1 MADESDIK
9 TPEQIQASMKAMDEY
24 MDKIKELAE
33 VEGLLGDSLVGRLES
48 QTIQLHEILDQRHEV
63 RKKNIQAE
71 IAESKKSA
79 DYFREMMEKGTNSN
93 LSQEHLS
100 LLVESNEKAANLYDN
115 IRNLNSEQASMMAKQ
130 VDQNYQ
136 SITGAQGGTLAD
148 PQTPA
153 GAFASG
159 NVADM
164 SFADM
169 PEQQLSQAFMGPAI
183 GLLARLGRFIPIILG
198 EIFGIVLGGV
208 IDGGQKLGDAAKH
221 LIGPAFSGI
230 LSVLY
235 DISKQFGTFIL
246 DLDETRRAM
255 IPYIGTVEK
264 TNEVH
269 KGLAI
274 EAARTRIPLSD
285 LHSQVD
291 EASEGFSMLNL
302 EFEGSIVNLATLVAQ
317 AKQLGAAG
325 VANIIESMVT
335 DEGIV
340 GIENATRAFKGLTMQ
355 MRDLGILPKE
365 FSQDFQALI
374 PTLALFGSA
383 ASTEIAKVSLLGRK
397 ARVDAQAIVDIAD
410 KFTEYGTAGQTI
422 QELNAI
428 FGQPIFRDPA
438 ALVRA
443 RFEQGPAGLVNQL
456 VKGIQGRVDVDALT
470 ETPAGRA
477 QLFALSQTLNKTV
490 QETVRIL
497 RRGVLSDEEVERI
510 QSRQF
515 DDPAAA
521 EFDELSKSTVNL
533 AQQIKTAVQ
542 DLTLTAV
549 TGLGVDF
556 PQMSDIA
563 DQFIR
568 LGTEVARDPL
578 SDMAKE
584 MRAELDAELISEG
597 LPTDPTE
604 LLKVLK
610 AARGD
615 AASIEGIKE
624 GMIGVGTQMAQEFLA
639 ALGLG
644 SFGGMDE
651 ETTALMEQ
659 ASRGEFG
666 ASYSRMRNEIVVPIG
681 DDVFRFP
688 IDTAFEE
695 MDAFVPA
702 FTFDE
707 NVLEEFIEAIKEMK
721 QEGETL
727 PPEITLRLAD
737 NLAVKAF
744 VEKTAVSR
752 INKGTDPNRKQLPQN
767 DTMRRT
773 PIGSRIGFPGT

>member
-1 MADESDIK
+1 
-9 TPEQIQASMKAMDEY
+9 
-24 MDKIKELAE
+24 
-33 VEGLLGDSLVGRLES
+33 
-48 QTIQLHEILDQRHEV
+48 
-63 RKKNIQAE
+63 
-71 IAESKKSA
+71 
-79 DYFREMMEKGTNSN
+79 MEKGTNSN

-100 LLVESNEKAANLYDN
+100 LLVESNQKAADLYNN
-115 IRNLNSEQASMMAKQ
+115 IKNLNSEQASMMAKQ

-136 SITGAQGGTLAD
+136 KITGAEGGTLAD

-183 GLLARLGRFIPIILG
+183 GLLARLGRYIPLILG
-198 EIFGIVLGGV
+198 EIFGFVLSGV
-208 IDGGQKLGDAAKH
+208 IEGGEKLGDVAKH

-230 LSVLY
+230 LSVLGGL
-235 DISKQFGTFIL
+235 SKQFGTFIL

-335 DEGIV
+335 DEGII

-443 RFEQGPAGLVNQL
+443 RFEQGPAGLVNEL
-456 VKGIQGRVDVDALT
+456 VRNIQSRVDVDALT
-470 ETPAGRA
+470 QTPAGRA
-477 QLFALSQTLNKTV
+477 QLFALSRTLNKTV
-490 QETVRIL
+490 QETSRIL

-510 QSRQF
+510 QATQF
-515 DDPAAA
+515 DDASAT
-521 EFDELSKSTVNL
+521 EFDELSKTTVNL

-556 PQMSDIA
+556 PQLSDIA
-563 DQFIR
+563 DELIR
-568 LGTEVARDPL
+568 LGAEVARDPL
-578 SDMAKE
+578 SEYAKTL
-584 MRAELDAELISEG
+584 RADLDTELIGMG

-604 LLKVLK
+604 LLKTLRDV
-610 AARGD
+610 RSD
-615 AASIEGIKE
+615 AASIEGVRE
-624 GMIGVGTQMAQEFLA
+624 GMVGVGTQMAEEFLE

-644 SFGGMDE
+644 SFGEMDE
-651 ETTALMEQ
+651 ETSDLLEQ
-659 ASRGEFG
+659 AKKGEFG
-666 ASYSRMRNEIVVPIG
+666 ASFSRARNEIIVPIG
-681 DDVFRFP
+681 KDVFTFP

-702 FTFDE
+702 FTFDD

-721 QEGETL
+721 QDGETL

-737 NLAVKAF
+737 NLAVKAY
-744 VEKTAVSR
+744 VEKTAVGK
-752 INKGTDPNRKQLPQN
+752 INRGTDPNRKQLPQN
-767 DTMRRT
+767 DATRRT
-773 PIGSRIGFPGT
+773 PIGSRIGYPGL